1 MKLRSIALAG
11 LLGAGM
17 LMTSGCTEDDIKD
30 AINDLLK
37 PNVVY
42 VVNVY
47 GAEITAH
54 ADSDS
59 DTVAN
64 KKMKVFALSDEG
76 DTTDVY
82 YEVGNNSSAHS
93 ALAYGNAHLYVASS
107 SCNLTNG
114 MGFVTDVSTGAG
126 IVELVNATNAPL
138 TADSTNT
145 VTVHVTNGTTTTDT
159 DLTLQNGTTVAACGK
174 ATSTVTIGSLGIVQ
188 GSVVSVTI
196 GSTTSDPYTVTD
208 DVPTSVDVDIV
219 YLGGE
224 DAVAVPLV
232 KWDDLI

>member
-17 LMTSGCTEDDIKD
+17 LMTSGCTEDDVKD

-42 VVNVY
+42 VVNGY
-47 GAEITAH
+47 GSDITAY
-54 ADSDS
+54 ANTDSAIL
-59 DTVAN
+59 AN
-64 KKMKVFALSDEG
+64 TEMNVFAMSDQEAA
-76 DTTDVY
+76 DVY
-82 YEVGNNSSAHS
+82 YTVGANSSEHTS
-93 ALAYGNAHLYVASS
+93 LAYGNAHLYVASN
-107 SCNLTNG
+107 SCNLVNG
-114 MGFVTDVSTGAG
+114 FGSVTDVSTGTG
-126 IVELVNATNAPL
+126 VVELVNATNTVL

-145 VTVHVTNGTTTTDT
+145 VTVHVTNGGTTVDT
-159 DLTLQNGTTVAACGK
+159 VLTLQSGTTVAECSK
-174 ATSTVTIGSLGIVQ
+174 AASTVSIADLGIVQ
-188 GSVVSVTI
+188 GSTVSVTI
-196 GSTTSDPYTVTD
+196 GATTSDPYTVQD
-208 DVPTSVDVDIV
+208 DVPTTVDVDIV